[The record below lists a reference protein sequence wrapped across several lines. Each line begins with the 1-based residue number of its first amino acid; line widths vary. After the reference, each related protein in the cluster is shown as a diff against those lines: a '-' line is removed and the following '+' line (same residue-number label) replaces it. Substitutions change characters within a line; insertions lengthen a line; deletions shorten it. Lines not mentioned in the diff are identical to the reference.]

1 MTEREKSQEKCIRKL
16 IQIDIYAELP
26 IEEPARQY
34 YFMAKCRKWVKEFE
48 QEHGRIPSACVTTFG
63 CQMNARDS
71 EKLRGILKE
80 MGYAE
85 DTEEKADFVIYNT
98 CTVRENANTRV
109 YGRLGQ
115 LKPRKKKYPHMMI
128 GLCRRWGKSL
138 RRVIGL
144 WISSSGPIIFIN
156 LRNWLRHASCQ
167 SGW

>member
-1 MTEREKSQEKCIRKL
+1 MYNE
-16 IQIDIYAELP
+16 IDLDKIEIYLEPPA
-26 IEEPARQY
+26 EEPARQY

-128 GLCRRWGKSL
+128 GLCGCMMQEPDEVERVRRSYPFVDLVFGTHNIYRL
-138 RRVIGL
+138 AEL
-144 WISSSGPIIFIN
+144 
-156 LRNWLRHASCQ
+156 LYL
-167 SGW
+167 